1 MIWSDHL
8 IKPNQNRMP
17 HSKLR
22 NINRGNGNAVPCVR
36 CARSPVLDHLA
47 FIYLIFFS
55 FGAAI
60 RFLYYC
66 LYAHTLAISGNL
78 ESYNV
83 NHYLKCPRATH
94 MHGGEKKKMPFLS
107 REKIKWTRM
116 EICVR
121 SLLYRNKM
129 IGLCNRG
136 QRKSATAASQPA
148 QQQRRHQQI
157 K

>member
-94 MHGGEKKKMPFLS
+94 MHGGEKKKCLFY
-107 REKIKWTRM
+107 REKKSNEQEWKFVCAHCFIAIKWSD
-116 EICVR
+116 CVTEGNGSR
-121 SLLYRNKM
+121 
-129 IGLCNRG
+129 
-136 QRKSATAASQPA
+136 QQQPASQ
-148 QQQRRHQQI
+148 HNSSDGI
-157 K
+157 SK